1 MCVPAAAAI
10 PHLRLGVPRTALEI
24 AVLHTQTETERVHF
38 RAAPVATSA
47 RITATID
54 ILIRS
59 TGVSCSGAANCTDG
73 PSGDCQ
79 QVPRRPDRN
88 SR

>member
-1 MCVPAAAAI
+1 MTPNRDRTVRSTAAAI
-10 PHLRLGVPRTALEI
+10 PHFRLGVPRTALEI
-24 AVLHTQTETERVHF
+24 AVLQTQTKTARVHF

-47 RITATID
+47 NSIAIID

-59 TGVSCSGAANCTDG
+59 TGVSLSGAANCTEG

-79 QVPRRPDRN
+79 
-88 SR
+88 

>member
-1 MCVPAAAAI
+1 
-10 PHLRLGVPRTALEI
+10 LRAT
-24 AVLHTQTETERVHF
+24 
-38 RAAPVATSA
+38 PVATSA
-47 RITATID
+47 KNIATID

-59 TGVSCSGAANCTDG
+59 TGVSLSGAANCTEG